1 MRYFAAILALLL
13 SCVAGPARAESASLA
28 EVLSLPRV
36 EAWRGDFDG
45 MLERRTVRILVVPS
59 KTFFFL
65 NKADTLGLIAET
77 GQEFE
82 KWINKRH
89 AKPPFDIKVV
99 FVPTT
104 RDHIFQDLI
113 EGRGDIA
120 AANLTITPD
129 RSAMVDFAKPWLKG
143 VKEVLVTGPSA
154 PPIQSTAE
162 LGGQQVMVR
171 RSSSYYTHLVELN
184 QRLGRE
190 ARAELKIVPANED
203 LEDEDLLQMVT
214 AGLLP
219 WAVVDAHKAKLWTR
233 ILPNLVVRED
243 LAFNTGG
250 EIAWAIRKNC
260 PQIRQEIGE
269 FVTAHGRF
277 TDDLVSE
284 YLHAG
289 SVVRNALAPPEIEKF
304 RELIGY
310 FRTYGERYA
319 IDPYM
324 LAAQAYQES
333 SFNQGLRMQSGAVG
347 IMQMMESTA
356 HNELGMEDI
365 VSRAEDNIHAGA
377 KYLRYL
383 VDKYLNEP
391 AIAEREKVLMTLA
404 AYNAGPG
411 NLKRFRDRARQ
422 DGFDPNIWFGNVE
435 HGAAAIVGQE
445 TVQYVGNIYKYY
457 VVYSSLLAR
466 EAGDGNR
473 ADIASP
479 DTVSAVTRTGV
490 SPK

>member
-1 MRYFAAILALLL
+1 MRRAIAIFVLLL
-13 SCVAGPARAESASLA
+13 ACVSTASRAGSELPVEP
-28 EVLSLPRV
+28 LSLPRTLTYS
-36 EAWRGDFDG
+36 GDFDG
-45 MLERRTVRILVVPS
+45 LLQRRIVRILVVPS

-65 NKADTLGLIAET
+65 DKADTLGLIAET

-89 AKPPFDIKVV
+89 AIPPFNIDVV
-99 FVPTT
+99 FVPTR
-104 RDHIFQDLI
+104 RDRIFRDLI
-113 EGRGDIA
+113 DGKGDIA

-129 RSAMVDFAKPWLKG
+129 REVLVDFAEPWLKG
-143 VKEVLVTGPSA
+143 VKEILVTGPSA
-154 PPIQSTAE
+154 PSIASLSD
-162 LGGQQVMVR
+162 LGGKDVMVR
-171 RSSSYYTHLVELN
+171 KSSSYYTHLLELN
-184 QRLGRE
+184 ERLDKEGH
-190 ARAELKIVPANED
+190 ATAKIVAADEN
-203 LEDEDLLQMVT
+203 LEDEDLLQMVS

-219 WAVVDAHKAKLWTR
+219 WTIVDAHKAKLWVR
-233 ILPNLVVRED
+233 ILKNLALREN
-243 LAFNTGG
+243 LALNEGG

-260 PQIRQEIGE
+260 PLLRHEIDE
-269 FVTAHGRF
+269 YVAAHGKF

-289 SVVRNALAPPEIEKF
+289 NVVRNALAPPDMEKF
-304 RELIGY
+304 RQLIGY
-310 FRTYGERYA
+310 FRTYGEQYG

-356 HNELGMEDI
+356 RDELGMDDI

-383 VDKYLNEP
+383 VDKYLNDPE
-391 AIAEREKVLMTLA
+391 IREREKVLMTLA

-411 NLKRFRDRARQ
+411 NLKRFRDKARQ
-422 DGFDPNIWFGNVE
+422 DGFDPNVWFGNVE
-435 HGAAAIVGQE
+435 HGAAAIVGRE

-457 VVYSSLLAR
+457 VVYSSLLAK
-466 EAGDGNR
+466 EAGYKDNGN
-473 ADIASP
+473 IEMQE
-479 DTVSAVTRTGV
+479 TKSAGMR
-490 SPK
+490 

>member
-1 MRYFAAILALLL
+1 MRRIAAVFALLL
-13 SCVAGPARAESASLA
+13 TCGATTARAESESPV
-28 EVLSLPRV
+28 EFLSLPRV
-36 EAWRGDFDG
+36 ETWRSDFDG
-45 MLERRTVRILVVPS
+45 MLERRSVRILVVPS

-104 RDHIFQDLI
+104 RDRIFQDLI
-113 EGRGDIA
+113 DGKGDIA
-120 AANLTITPD
+120 AANLTITTD
-129 RSAMVDFAKPWLKG
+129 RATIVDFAKPWLKG

-154 PPIQSTAE
+154 PPIASITD
-162 LGGQQVMVR
+162 LGGKEVTVR
-171 RSSSYYTHLVELN
+171 MSSSYYTHLVELN
-184 QRLGRE
+184 ERFE
-190 ARAELKIVPANED
+190 KVARGAVKIVPANED
-203 LEDEDLLQMVT
+203 LEDEDLLQMIS

-219 WAVVDAHKAKLWTR
+219 WAIVDAHKAKLWAH
-233 ILPNLVVRED
+233 ILSNLVVRED
-243 LAFNTGG
+243 LAFNEGG

-260 PQIRQEIGE
+260 PQLQNEIGE
-269 FVTAHGRF
+269 FVTVHGRF

-289 SVVRNALAPPEIEKF
+289 NVVRNALAPPEIEKF

-333 SFNQGLRMQSGAVG
+333 SFNQSLRMQSGAVG
-347 IMQMMESTA
+347 IMQMMQSTA
-356 HNELGMEDI
+356 HDELGMDDI
-365 VSRAEDNIHAGA
+365 ASRAEDNIHAGA

-391 AIAEREKVLMTLA
+391 AIPEREKVLMTLA

-422 DGFDPNIWFGNVE
+422 DGFDPNVWFGNVE

-457 VVYSSLLAR
+457 VVYSSLLANQVISGNNGSV
-466 EAGDGNR
+466 EQQYTAPAGVR
-473 ADIASP
+473 
-479 DTVSAVTRTGV
+479 
-490 SPK
+490 